1 MERAVSIADQD
12 IQPRIG
18 VLDARRRAL
27 TIGLLLVVSL
37 VAFEA
42 LAVAT
47 VMPAAVKDIGGL
59 TLYGWTFSA
68 FMLASLVTTIAAG
81 EQADRRGPAI
91 PFLAGIAL
99 FGLGLVVAGIAPSM
113 LIFIVGRALQ
123 GGGAGAITAM
133 AYVGISRG
141 YPDALRA
148 RMFALLSS
156 AWVIPGLIGPGV
168 AGVLAERAT
177 WRLVF
182 LGLLPLLVVA
192 TALTLPAFRQM
203 TVDGG
208 HVVKGRLVAA
218 LCLAIG
224 TGVLL
229 GGLEIGIP
237 VLAIVVTALGAG
249 LAMPAFLRL
258 TPPGIFT
265 ARPGLPAGLAVNAL
279 LNFGFFAAE
288 AFMPLGLTSLR
299 GLSTSEAGVM
309 LTIASLTWTGGAWVQ
324 ARLDAQMHGRGRRE
338 RVTAGVALAA
348 VGIAV
353 MALTIVMEQVPV
365 VVAGI
370 GWGIGGLGM
379 GLAYPTISLIVLAQ
393 APAGQEGSVAGSL
406 RVAELLSVALG
417 TGLGGAVIAFGD
429 RMGWSEEAG
438 IAVAFGIAL
447 AGSTVGILASRRL
460 PSRITADQRRDAA
473 LSAV

>member
-1 MERAVSIADQD
+1 
-12 IQPRIG
+12 
-18 VLDARRRAL
+18 
-27 TIGLLLVVSL
+27 
-37 VAFEA
+37 
-42 LAVAT
+42 
-47 VMPAAVKDIGGL
+47 
-59 TLYGWTFSA
+59 
-68 FMLASLVTTIAAG
+68 
-81 EQADRRGPAI
+81 
-91 PFLAGIAL
+91 
-99 FGLGLVVAGIAPSM
+99 
-113 LIFIVGRALQ
+113 
-123 GGGAGAITAM
+123 M

-141 YPDALRA
+141 YPDSLRA

-192 TALTLPAFRQM
+192 AALTLPAFRRM
-203 TVDGG
+203 RVEGG
-208 HVVKGRLVAA
+208 GATEGRFVAA
-218 LCLAIG
+218 LCLAVG

-237 VLAIVVTALGAG
+237 VVAVFVSALGVA
-249 LAMPAFLRL
+249 LALPALLRL
-258 TPPGIFT
+258 TPAGTLT

-324 ARLDAQMHGRGRRE
+324 ARLDAQSQGRGRRG
-338 RVTAGVALAA
+338 RVTAGVTLSA
-348 VGIAV
+348 VGIVV
-353 MALTIVMEQVPV
+353 MAMTIVFEQIPV
-365 VVAGI
+365 MVAGI

-379 GLAYPTISLIVLAQ
+379 GLAYPTISLIVLAL
-393 APAGQEGSVAGSL
+393 APAGEEGKVSGSL

-429 RMGWSEEAG
+429 RMGWPEEAG

-447 AGSTVGILASRRL
+447 AGAVIGILASRRL
-460 PSRITADQRRDAA
+460 PSENTAARSEDAT
-473 LSAV
+473 LSPV

>member
-1 MERAVSIADQD
+1 MSIADQ
-12 IQPRIG
+12 QRQTPVG
-18 VLDARRRAL
+18 VLDVSRRAL

-99 FGLGLVVAGIAPSM
+99 FGLGLVVAGLAPSM
-113 LIFIVGRALQ
+113 LLFIAGRALQ
-123 GGGAGAITAM
+123 GGGAGAVIAM

-148 RMFALLSS
+148 RMLALLSS

-168 AGVLAERAT
+168 AGVLAEQAS

-192 TALTLPAFRQM
+192 AALTLPAFGRM
-203 TVDGG
+203 TVDGAG
-208 HVVKGRLVAA
+208 AVAGRFVAA

-224 TGVLL
+224 TGVFL

-237 VLAIVVTALGAG
+237 VLAVAVAAVGAG
-249 LAMPAFLRL
+249 LAVPALLRL

-265 ARPGLPAGLAVNAL
+265 ARPGLPAGLATSAL

-324 ARLDAQMHGRGRRE
+324 ARLDTQMQGRGRRE
-338 RVTAGVALAA
+338 RVTIGVALAA
-348 VGIAV
+348 AGIVV
-353 MALTIVMEQVPV
+353 MALTIVWEQIPV
-365 VVAGI
+365 GLAGI

-393 APAGQEGSVAGSL
+393 APAGKEGSVSGSL

-429 RMGWSEEAG
+429 RMGWPEEAG

-447 AGSTVGILASRRL
+447 CGSAIGILASRRL
-460 PSRITADQRRDAA
+460 PGRNAAAQRRDAT
-473 LSAV
+473 LSVV